1 MSCILKGLR
10 LVLLSF
16 ILSRIKYWFSILF
29 RAKGRQFANIVL
41 KFPCLGSSPEP
52 TSNSIT
58 TKIFYSYYTSG
69 KYDKDHSVDMD
80 Q

>member
-41 KFPCLGSSPEP
+41 KFPCLAVALSPQV
-52 TSNSIT
+52 I
-58 TKIFYSYYTSG
+58 
-69 KYDKDHSVDMD
+69 